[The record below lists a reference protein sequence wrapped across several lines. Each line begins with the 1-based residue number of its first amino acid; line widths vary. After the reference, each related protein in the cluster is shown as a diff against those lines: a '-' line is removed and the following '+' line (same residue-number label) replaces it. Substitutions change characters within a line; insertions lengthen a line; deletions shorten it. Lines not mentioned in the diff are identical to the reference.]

1 MEEIRAFIA
10 IELPA
15 AAKSALAGIQAQL
28 RAAGHS
34 AVKWVD
40 PEGIHLTLKFLGN
53 IQASK
58 VADIIGVMTEA
69 AQGIHP
75 LQLELTGLGAF
86 PNFKRI
92 RVVWVGLGGDLIE
105 LKQLQQCIEAN
116 LVPLG
121 FAREARPFSP
131 HLTLCRAREHISLAE
146 QQSLGQLVAGTT
158 CELQCRFDVQAI
170 NLIRSQ
176 LTREGAIYS
185 RISSV
190 KLK

>member
-105 LKQLQQCIEAN
+105 LKQLQQRIEAN

-121 FAREARPFSP
+121 WVSLLPAPPASCSAVLTCRP
-131 HLTLCRAREHISLAE
+131 LT
-146 QQSLGQLVAGTT
+146 
-158 CELQCRFDVQAI
+158 
-170 NLIRSQ
+170 
-176 LTREGAIYS
+176 
-185 RISSV
+185 
-190 KLK
+190 